1 MNILNYMDIL
11 LNLSLFD
18 GFNYDDLYGLLKYNS
33 LIKKFSQDQI
43 IYLQNEIANTMD
55 IILEGKVV
63 IKNID
68 DKGNILSIVTLNRGS
83 MLGGNLIFSSKNE
96 YPMTVIAQSD
106 TKLLRM
112 KKEMILNLCQ
122 NNEIFLINLL
132 ETFSDKALVL
142 TSKIHSLAKKTIREK
157 IMEFLLFEIKRQET
171 NTILLPLSKKDL
183 AERFGV
189 ERPSL
194 QRELRNMKEEG
205 LISYDSNSI
214 SLL

>member
-1 MNILNYMDIL
+1 
-11 LNLSLFD
+11 
-18 GFNYDDLYGLLKYNS
+18 
-33 LIKKFSQDQI
+33 
-43 IYLQNEIANTMD
+43 MD